1 MAKVT
6 IKAKPL
12 HVWQSDVIRCYD
24 SNPQNSII
32 VVKSPRQRGKTYTI
46 MILALRQ
53 AINNSLNRIYII
65 VPTYA
70 TARKQ
75 FKDFC
80 KACGKIPCIG
90 AKNAGHFEIEFTNGS
105 FIQFLSAESGDNL
118 RGNTADLLIF
128 DEGAF
133 IKLETALE
141 CFNYTNTTN
150 GNILIFSTPTFKDSN
165 NLFYR
170 YFSQGLPWGRGEAET
185 PSPTLATP
193 SPTAISTQHNV
204 NYVGNVFSIDFCAYD
219 TSQLLSKDKLE
230 TYRKTMPH
238 KIFCN
243 EILGEFMTADST
255 VFGKFE
261 KVIHSPRTTATEL
274 VMGID
279 FATGTNNDETA
290 IVVMNQA
297 REMTHLF
304 HFNDKDSNDT
314 IEFILNLIKELR
326 PSTCTVEVNS
336 LGQVYYDYLRKGVA
350 NRRLQTYIKPFTTS
364 NASKRDIIQNLQINI
379 QNETCSL
386 LDDTHLK
393 LQFSAFEVKSTPS
406 GMITYGNSSDR
417 IHDDIVMATALALS
431 TTTKN
436 NQYAVR

>member
-12 HVWQSDVIRCYD
+12 HTWQRDVIECYD
-24 SNPQNSII
+24 SHPNNSII

-53 AINNSLNRIYII
+53 AINNPLNRIYII

-90 AKNAGHFEIEFTNGS
+90 AKNQAHFEIEFTNGS

-170 YFSQGLPWGRGEAET
+170 YFSQGLQWGGGEAET
-185 PSPTLATP
+185 PSPTLVNP
-193 SPTAISTQHNV
+193 SPTVISTQHNV

-261 KVIHSPRTTATEL
+261 RVIHTPHSISTEL
-274 VMGID
+274 FMGID

-290 IVVMNQA
+290 IVVMNQN

-314 IEFILNLIKELR
+314 IEFILNLFKELK

-350 NRRLQTYIKPFTTS
+350 NRRLQTYVKPFTTS
-364 NASKRDIIQNLQINI
+364 NSSKRDIIQNLQINI

-393 LQFSAFEVKSTPS
+393 LQFSAFEVKATPS
-406 GMITYGNSSDR
+406 GLITYGNSSDR

-431 TTTKN
+431 TTNKN
-436 NQYAVR
+436 TYTVR

>member
-53 AINNSLNRIYII
+53 AINNPLNRIYII

-170 YFSQGLPWGRGEAET
+170 YFSQGLRWGGGEAET
-185 PSPTLATP
+185 PSPTLSNASKP
-193 SPTAISTQHNV
+193 EISTRHNV
-204 NYVGNVFSIDFCAYD
+204 NYIGNVFSIDFCAYD

-230 TYRKTMPH
+230 TYRQTMPH

-243 EILGEFMTADST
+243 EILGEFMTADSA

-261 KVIHSPRTTATEL
+261 RVIHSPRSASTEL
-274 VMGID
+274 FMGID

-326 PSTCTVEVNS
+326 PTQCTVEVNS
-336 LGQVYYDYLRKGVA
+336 LGQVYYDYLRKGIA

-364 NASKRDIIQNLQINI
+364 NSSKRDIIQNLQINI

-386 LDDTHLK
+386 LDDTYLK

-406 GMITYGNSSDR
+406 GLITYGNSSDR

-431 TTTKN
+431 TTNKN
-436 NQYAVR
+436 TYTVR

>member
-12 HVWQSDVIRCYD
+12 HRWQRDVIECYD

-53 AINNSLNRIYII
+53 AINNPLNQIYII

-170 YFSQGLPWGRGEAET
+170 YFSQGLQWGRGEAEN
-185 PSPTLATP
+185 PSPTLLNP
-193 SPTAISTQHNV
+193 SPTAFSTQHNV
-204 NYVGNVFSIDFCAYD
+204 NYVGNIFSIDFCAYD

-261 KVIHSPRTTATEL
+261 RVIHTPHSIPTDL
-274 VMGID
+274 FMGID

-290 IVVMNQA
+290 IVVMNQN

-314 IEFILNLIKELR
+314 IEFILNLFKELK
-326 PSTCTVEVNS
+326 PTTCTVEVNS

-364 NASKRDIIQNLQINI
+364 NSSKRDIIQNLQINI

-386 LDDTHLK
+386 LDDTYLK

-406 GMITYGNSSDR
+406 GLITYGNSSDR

-431 TTTKN
+431 TTNKN
-436 NQYAVR
+436 TYTVR